1 VAIVG
6 LVAGF
11 AGGGLLP
18 RSTIDP
24 LLRLATV
31 PVIALARE
39 GVRPQANDAD
49 VVRPEHRRQ
58 GADQRLGRHATDQRR
73 GMRAGVAELRST
85 T

>member
-11 AGGGLLP
+11 TGGGLLS

-39 GVRPQANDAD
+39 GVRPQADDAD
-49 VVRPEHRRQ
+49 VVRPEHRRPGGISASDAMPPTS
-58 GADQRLGRHATDQRR
+58 GAA
-73 GMRAGVAELRST
+73 MRAGVAELRST